1 MLGSW
6 KGGYAQNSNRGF
18 ELEADDRSSV
28 GKGHIHFTCE
38 AFGFLQT
45 HVKNLAFTAFINA
58 HHSHSASETEEN
70 GLMLYIESLSL
81 RSMTRRQAFVG
92 GAKGEM
98 HWILFTG

>member
-58 HHSHSASETEEN
+58 HHCHSASETEEN

-98 HWILFTG
+98 HWI